1 MVAFPVL
8 RRRYGL
14 IRGDCGDLEEKL
26 LLGHYI
32 RPTGEPNGRL
42 DLRCR
47 GGAVCP
53 PRPSQ
58 PESERELYELQE
70 RINARLLETALQEVR
85 VRERLARVRQRVL
98 AVDWRED
105 KPNDNG
111 PPTRLADVAVYDY
124 DNDVLVVAAVDLR
137 EGTVTEL
144 VEREG
149 AAPPISEEELAEAR
163 EIAGQAGS
171 WPEDDATTVAFPV
184 PRYAFESKPER
195 QRHRGCTLYRDSGG
209 ERDLSITVDLSA
221 REVVPDHELPDVLRS
236 GGGTAAS

>member
-1 MVAFPVL
+1 MAA
-8 RRRYGL
+8 L
-14 IRGDCGDLEEKL
+14 ISDAEEAL
-26 LLGHYI
+26 FA
-32 RPTGEPNGRL
+32 RL
-42 DLRCR
+42 
-47 GGAVCP
+47 AA
-53 PRPSQ
+53 SQ

-184 PRYAFESKPER
+184 PRYAFESQPER